1 MAGGPVGVNVRLDGH
16 KRIDFDK
23 KEVRKTMRKVG
34 QDVRKA
40 ARALIARKVRSGA
53 GDNPGRKTGK
63 LYRSLGY
70 KVSRSGFLVA
80 VRHDKVAGMDV
91 PYWAYL
97 YYGVRARAVR
107 RKGHKKQGEGAWRIS
122 PRNNY
127 ISDALEG
134 RRAAVQTMIADTLKR
149 ALRPRK

>member
-1 MAGGPVGVNVRLDGH
+1 MAESIGIRISLGGHR
-16 KRIDFDK
+16 RIEFDK
-23 KEVRKTMRKVG
+23 REVRKTMRKVG

-70 KVSRSGFLVA
+70 KVSRSGFMVT
-80 VRHDKVAGMDV
+80 VRHQTMAGMA
-91 PYWAYL
+91 PYWAWL
-97 YYGVRARAVR
+97 YYGVRGWSGKR
-107 RKGHKKQGEGAWRIS
+107 RKGRGGQGNWRIS

-134 RRAAVQTMIADTLKR
+134 RRAAVQNMIADTLKR
-149 ALRPRK
+149 ALKPK

>member
-1 MAGGPVGVNVRLDGH
+1 MGVNVRLDGH

-23 KEVRKTMRKVG
+23 KEVRKTMRRAG
-34 QDVRKA
+34 ADVRKA

-53 GDNPGRKTGK
+53 GENPGRKTGR

-80 VRHDKVAGMDV
+80 VRHEKVAGMEA
-91 PYWAYL
+91 PYWVYL
-97 YYGVRARAVR
+97 YYGVRAGAVR
-107 RKGHKKQGEGAWRIS
+107 RRGHKKQAEGAWRIS

-127 ISDALEG
+127 IADALES
-134 RRAAVQTMIADTLKR
+134 RRGAVQTMIADTLKR
-149 ALRPRK
+149 ALRPGG